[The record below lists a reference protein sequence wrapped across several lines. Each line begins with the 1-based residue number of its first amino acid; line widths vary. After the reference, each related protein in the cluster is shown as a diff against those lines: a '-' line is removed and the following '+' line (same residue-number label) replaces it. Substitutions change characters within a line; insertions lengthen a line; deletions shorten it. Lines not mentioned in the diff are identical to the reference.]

1 MAYPKQL
8 AYNDPYNNFQARP
21 TDGSAYSAYLPNTTP
36 SYQLTSVSSELPQ
49 TEKTRD
55 TPQELDHSC
64 CWKTLE
70 PWQKVLIVG
79 LPLLLVLGLGIG
91 VGSQFNFQY
100 SSSICISDDDTSCAG
115 SYNYLFWFNMI
126 IL

>member
-1 MAYPKQL
+1 MIFIKCFTNSIL
-8 AYNDPYNNFQARP
+8 LS
-21 TDGSAYSAYLPNTTP
+21 GPNRTSEHP
-36 SYQLTSVSSELPQ
+36 SYLFSL
-49 TEKTRD
+49 EKTRD
-55 TPQELDHSC
+55 IPQELDRC

-79 LPLLLVLGLGIG
+79 LPLVLVLGLGIG

-115 SYNYLFWFNMI
+115 SYNYLPFWFMR
-126 IL
+126 LYF

>member
-1 MAYPKQL
+1 MAYPKQM

-21 TDGSAYSAYLPNTTP
+21 TDGSAYSAYLPNSTP

-115 SYNYLFWFNMI
+115 PYITYLV
-126 IL
+126 